1 VLTLN
6 FWLLLGIA
14 VSASVILLL
23 RDWRLTCSAL
33 FVNYLC
39 QALFLSQQQF
49 LSPDLHPGPW
59 SVSTVVLVKVLTG
72 VAVTAMLVL
81 TALTFSRDYGLEDLD
96 EFGLTELRRA
106 ARTAQRQKLIQPPRA
121 SDYVVPFWAIVL
133 ALLASLTLPR
143 LYPIAPSPGTDFA
156 WYWLVLAG
164 LFTLAVAGDSLKIG
178 LGLLLCTSGID
189 LLYTAVLSGISGV
202 GVVPLALLSLATI
215 LLALVVAYLS
225 GLLFGRLKTLELNE
239 LYKH

>member
-106 ARTAQRQKLIQPPRA
+106 ARTAQR
-121 SDYVVPFWAIVL
+121 
-133 ALLASLTLPR
+133 
-143 LYPIAPSPGTDFA
+143 
-156 WYWLVLAG
+156 
-164 LFTLAVAGDSLKIG
+164 
-178 LGLLLCTSGID
+178 
-189 LLYTAVLSGISGV
+189 
-202 GVVPLALLSLATI
+202 
-215 LLALVVAYLS
+215 
-225 GLLFGRLKTLELNE
+225 
-239 LYKH
+239 